1 MCILPSPGKRG
12 ALAADASLGA
22 LVRTVFGFEIVL
34 VLVLVSQGPT
44 FGPEAVTSAPGET
57 QRRPKAI
64 QSLVLGFSGRP
75 FWLQFAS
82 LAASREPYYLLRFN
96 DIRPPWGWQL

>member
-1 MCILPSPGKRG
+1 MCILPSPGKCG

-34 VLVLVSQGPT
+34 VRKCVSSGHT
-44 FGPEAVTSAPGET
+44 FAPEAVTRAHRET
-57 QRRPKAI
+57 QRRPKAL
-64 QSLVLGFSGRP
+64 QSLVLGVSGRP

-82 LAASREPYYLLRFN
+82 LATLREPYYLLCFR
-96 DIRPPWGWQL
+96 DIRPPWGRQL